1 MTNHGR
7 NRRTGQF
14 ISRRVQNVQQ
24 LADLPDREWD
34 LDDEAMGI
42 LEAGIAKALQD
53 GWVPPAV
60 WTIPEPDPGWDEAP
74 AQDVGTAPDQHPD
87 DGSWIDALKDGGP

>member
-1 MTNHGR
+1 MANSCR
-7 NRRTGQF
+7 NRRTGRF

-42 LEAGIAKALQD
+42 LGAGIAKALQD

-60 WTIPEPDPGWDEAP
+60 WTIPEPDPGWDEAHDQP
-74 AQDVGTAPDQHPD
+74 LGEAGPDPDQ
-87 DGSWIDALKDGGP
+87 WIDALKDGGADS